1 MANTAILCRRYVIRI
16 FDQLGARSARRRQE
30 SSDVAAFAAGGNGKV
45 NITPKECRR
54 RKITWIGRTGV
65 VAHNAF
71 IQGRNMI
78 GFLAYGPDRNIVGI
92 ATVAGFA
99 VAVDIAIAMGKV
111 GCFLERQIDIR
122 IVVALEAVVI
132 R

>member
-1 MANTAILCRRYVIRI
+1 
-16 FDQLGARSARRRQE
+16 
-30 SSDVAAFAAGGNGKV
+30 VAAFAAGGNGKV

-54 RKITWIGRTGV
+54 RKITRIGRTGV